1 MAAGRGVI
9 LAAPSS
15 GAGKTT
21 VTLALLRLLA
31 QRGVAVRGAKSGPDY
46 IDPKFH
52 EAACGRVCLNLDA
65 WAMTRARVA
74 ALAGAGGEAGA
85 DEGLLVIEG
94 AMGLFDGAPP
104 DGRGAVADLARDLAL
119 PVVLVVD
126 AGRMAQSV
134 APLVAGFAGHDPGV
148 RVAGVILNKVGSAR
162 HAGMLRRALEPL
174 GLPVLGALP
183 RRADLAMPSRHLGL
197 VQAGERADLED
208 FLDRAAEALEGGV
221 PGDRPFD
228 LEALV
233 ELATGLP
240 QAGDAPGMEPPAQR
254 IAVAQDQAFAFAYPH
269 LLRDWRARGAEI
281 TLFSPLMD
289 DPVPQAD
296 FVYLPGGYP
305 ELHAGRIAAS
315 EVFLTSLRA
324 HAETRPVYGECG
336 GYMVLGEGLVDAE
349 GTRHRMAGLLG
360 LETSFQ
366 TRRMHLGYR
375 RLRAGQGPMQ
385 GDWAG
390 HEFHYAT
397 TLKAEGEALFQAWD
411 AEGTRLE
418 DMGLR
423 RGHVAGSFAHV
434 IDRG

>member
-1 MAAGRGVI
+1 MNDGI
-9 LAAPSS
+9 E
-15 GAGKTT
+15 
-21 VTLALLRLLA
+21 
-31 QRGVAVRGAKSGPDY
+31 
-46 IDPKFH
+46 DPK
-52 EAACGRVCLNLDA
+52 
-65 WAMTRARVA
+65 
-74 ALAGAGGEAGA
+74 
-85 DEGLLVIEG
+85 
-94 AMGLFDGAPP
+94 
-104 DGRGAVADLARDLAL
+104 
-119 PVVLVVD
+119 
-126 AGRMAQSV
+126 
-134 APLVAGFAGHDPGV
+134 
-148 RVAGVILNKVGSAR
+148 
-162 HAGMLRRALEPL
+162 
-174 GLPVLGALP
+174 
-183 RRADLAMPSRHLGL
+183 RADHFS
-197 VQAGERADLED
+197 
-208 FLDRAAEALEGGV
+208 AEALEGGV

-397 TLKAEGEALFQAWD
+397 CLLYTSPSPRD
-411 AEGTRLE
+411 
-418 DMGLR
+418 
-423 RGHVAGSFAHV
+423 
-434 IDRG
+434 